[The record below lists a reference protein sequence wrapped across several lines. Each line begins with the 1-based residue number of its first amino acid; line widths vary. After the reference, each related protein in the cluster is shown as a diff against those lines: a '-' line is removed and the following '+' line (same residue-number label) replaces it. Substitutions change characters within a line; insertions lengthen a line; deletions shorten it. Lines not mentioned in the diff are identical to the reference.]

1 MMSGSLAVAWIERSI
16 MLEQRPWLIEVHKV
30 GYGEVALGG
39 CRAVVGIAGARF
51 EEGFEG
57 WGHV

>member
-30 GYGEVALGG
+30 VSGEVALGG
-39 CRAVVGIAGARF
+39 CRAVVAGGGGYCR
-51 EEGFEG
+51 GKI
-57 WGHV
+57 